1 MKKFATMFFFA
12 IMSIFI
18 IGVTASA
25 ASPAECCQIRT
36 TKNIETQVG
45 VIPQDSRL
53 SVVDESVGGF
63 IADYNG
69 NVVEISF
76 ADCLIN
82 VKDFIPSIDCWLDM
96 AQPQNM
102 FSMADEQIPGLTDR
116 QFYHNPGSAD
126 GSEAWLRYE
135 AAIKLKN
142 AQEAFLADGYSIIIY
157 DAYRPFS
164 NTKEFQD
171 AYRQYL
177 NTKSMSFKN
186 QWFGSL
192 GESWFLAQ
200 KASSHNYGVAVDM
213 GLKRVSDGYVL
224 PMPSAIHTL
233 DIRSAYVSWGSVM
246 DSEAAVNAHYMKSI
260 MEKSGFTYLK
270 SEWWH
275 FQDNSI
281 VRGNV
286 IDIPN

>member
-1 MKKFATMFFFA
+1 MKKFATMFFFV
-12 IMSIFI
+12 IMSVI

-25 ASPAECCQIRT
+25 ASPAAGCSIRT
-36 TKNIETQVG
+36 TKNIENQVG

-53 SVVDESVGGF
+53 SVVDESAGGF

-76 ADCLIN
+76 DDCLIN

-116 QFYHNPGSAD
+116 QFYHNPGSTD

-135 AAIKLKN
+135 ACVKLKS
-142 AQEAFLADGYSIIIY
+142 AQQEFLADGYSIIIY
-157 DAYRPFS
+157 DAYRPFTC
-164 NTKEFQD
+164 TKEFQA
-171 AYRQYL
+171 AYRAYL
-177 NTKSMSFKN
+177 NTKSSAFKK

-233 DIRSAYVSWGSVM
+233 DIRSAFVSWGSVTN
-246 DSEAAVNAHYMKSI
+246 SEAADNARYMKSV
-260 MEKSGFTYLK
+260 MEGSGFTYLK

-281 VRGNV
+281 VRNSV

>member
-1 MKKFATMFFFA
+1 MKKFATMFFVT
-12 IMSIFI
+12 IMSII

-25 ASPAECCQIRT
+25 ASPAEGCSIRT

-45 VIPQDSRL
+45 VIPQGTRL
-53 SVVDESVGGF
+53 VVLDEGTGTFV
-63 IADYNG
+63 ADYNG

-135 AAIKLKN
+135 AATKLKN
-142 AQEAFLADGYSIIIY
+142 AQENFLADGYSIIIY
-157 DAYRPFS
+157 DAYRPYTC
-164 NTKEFQD
+164 TKDFQA

-177 NTKSMSFKN
+177 NTKSTAFKN

-233 DIRSAYVSWGSVM
+233 DIRSAYVSWSSVM
-246 DSEAAVNAHYMKSI
+246 DSEAAGNARYMKSI
-260 MEKSGFTYLK
+260 MESAGFTYLK

-275 FQDNSI
+275 FQDNLI

>member
-1 MKKFATMFFFA
+1 MKKFATMFFFV
-12 IMSIFI
+12 IMSVI
-18 IGVTASA
+18 IGVTANA
-25 ASPAECCQIRT
+25 ASPAAGCSIRT

-53 SVVDESVGGF
+53 SVVDESAGGF

-76 ADCLIN
+76 DDCLIN

-135 AAIKLKN
+135 ACVKLKS
-142 AQEAFLADGYSIIIY
+142 AQQEFLADGYSIIIY
-157 DAYRPFS
+157 DAYRPFTC
-164 NTKEFQD
+164 TKEFQA
-171 AYRQYL
+171 AYRAYL
-177 NTKSMSFKN
+177 NTKGSAFKN

-233 DIRSAYVSWGSVM
+233 DIRSAFVSWGSVTN
-246 DSEAAVNAHYMKSI
+246 SEAADNARYMKSV
-260 MEKSGFTYLK
+260 MEGSGFTYLK

-281 VRGNV
+281 VRNSV

>member
-1 MKKFATMFFFA
+1 MKKFATMFFVF
-12 IMSIFI
+12 IMSIIFGI
-18 IGVTASA
+18 TANA
-25 ASPAECCQIRT
+25 ASPAAGCSIRT

-53 SVVDESVGGF
+53 SVVDESAGGF

-76 ADCLIN
+76 DDCLIN
-82 VKDFIPSIDCWLDM
+82 V
-96 AQPQNM
+96 
-102 FSMADEQIPGLTDR
+102 DR

-135 AAIKLKN
+135 ACVKLKS
-142 AQEAFLADGYSIIIY
+142 AQQEFLADGYSIIIY
-157 DAYRPFS
+157 DAYRPFTC
-164 NTKEFQD
+164 TKEFQA
-171 AYRQYL
+171 AYRAYL
-177 NTKSMSFKN
+177 NTKSSAFKK

-233 DIRSAYVSWGSVM
+233 DIRSAFVSWGSVTN
-246 DSEAAVNAHYMKSI
+246 SEAADNARYMKSV
-260 MEKSGFTYLK
+260 MEGSGFTYLK

-281 VRGNV
+281 VRNSV

>member
-1 MKKFATMFFFA
+1 MKKLATMFF
-12 IMSIFI
+12 IFFMVI
-18 IGVTASA
+18 CIGITANA
-25 ASPAECCQIRT
+25 ASPAKGCSIRT
-36 TKNIETQVG
+36 TKNIETG
-45 VIPQDSRL
+45 GGITIPQDTRIEVL
-53 SVVDESVGGF
+53 DEGTGTF
-63 IADYNG
+63 IANYNG
-69 NVVEISF
+69 NIVEISF
-76 ADCLIN
+76 TDCLIN
-82 VKDFIPSIDCWLDM
+82 IKDFIPSIDCWLDM

-102 FSMADEQIPGLTDR
+102 FTMADEQISGLTDR
-116 QFYHNPGSAD
+116 KFYHNPGSAD

-135 AAIKLKN
+135 TAVKLKS
-142 AQEAFLADGYSIIIY
+142 AQEAFLKDGYSIVIY
-157 DAYRPFS
+157 DAYRPYTC
-164 NTKEFQD
+164 TKEFQS

-177 NTKSMSFKN
+177 NTKSASFKN

-233 DIRSAYVSWGSVM
+233 DIRSAYCNWSSVM
-246 DSEAAVNAHYMKSI
+246 DSEAAGNARYMKSV
-260 MEKSGFTYLK
+260 MESTGFTYLK

-275 FQDNSI
+275 FQDTI
-281 VRGNV
+281 ERGEV

>member
-1 MKKFATMFFFA
+1 MKKFATMFFSE
-12 IMSIFI
+12 MIFLI
-18 IGVTASA
+18 VGITANA
-25 ASPAECCQIRT
+25 ASPAEGCSIRT

-45 VIPQDSRL
+45 VIPQATCL
-53 SVVDESVGGF
+53 TVLDESTSSF
-63 IADYNG
+63 FADYNG
-69 NVVEISF
+69 QVVEIGF
-76 ADCLIN
+76 NECLIN

-116 QFYHNPGSAD
+116 QFYHNPGSTD

-135 AAIKLKN
+135 AATKLKN
-142 AQEAFLADGYSIIIY
+142 AQEAFLAEGYSIIIY
-157 DAYRPFS
+157 DAYRPYTC
-164 NTKEFQD
+164 TKDFQV
-171 AYRQYL
+171 AYRAYL
-177 NTKSMSFKN
+177 NTKSKAFKN

-233 DIRSAYVSWGSVM
+233 DIRSAYVSWSSVM
-246 DSEAAVNAHYMKSI
+246 DSEAASNARFMKST
-260 MEKSGFTYLK
+260 MEDAGFTYLK

-275 FQDNSI
+275 FQDNTIARES
-281 VRGNV
+281 V

>member
-1 MKKFATMFFFA
+1 MKKFATMFFFV
-12 IMSIFI
+12 IMSVI
-18 IGVTASA
+18 IGVTANA
-25 ASPAECCQIRT
+25 ASPAAGCSIRT

-53 SVVDESVGGF
+53 SVVDESAGGF

-76 ADCLIN
+76 DDCLIN

-135 AAIKLKN
+135 ACVKLKS
-142 AQEAFLADGYSIIIY
+142 AQQEFLADGYSIIIY
-157 DAYRPFS
+157 DAYRPFTC
-164 NTKEFQD
+164 TKEFQA
-171 AYRQYL
+171 AYRAYL
-177 NTKSMSFKN
+177 NTKSSAFKN

-233 DIRSAYVSWGSVM
+233 DIRSAFVSWGSVTN
-246 DSEAAVNAHYMKSI
+246 SEAADNARYMKSV
-260 MEKSGFTYLK
+260 MEGSGFTYLK

-281 VRGNV
+281 VRNSV